1 MPSICI
7 RIANAECSR
16 RLKNVRVL
24 LDVSAVPSRPVGAG
38 VYTIQIARS
47 LDTNPEVELLLAAR
61 SDHELRWS
69 EIAPNSTVAAEVP
82 TSRPQRLLWEQTKAP
97 SLAKRLNAELWHGPH
112 YTMPAR
118 LHIPS
123 VVTIHDLTFFDHPE
137 WHERQKVLFFRR
149 MIRGSAKNAS
159 ALICVS
165 QHTKD
170 RLTAVLNPSTP
181 IHVASHGVDHAR
193 FRPLNRPEE
202 IEADL
207 NLLAHNGV
215 RPPYIAFVG
224 TLEPRKDI
232 PSLVEA
238 FAEIASDYQGLSLV
252 IAGSDGWGAKEVRD
266 SVARSGHTTSILRPG
281 YLPAAVLAPFLRRA
295 SVVAYPS
302 LEEGFGLPA
311 LEALASGAPVVTT
324 TGSAMAEVCGDA
336 ALLTPPARPAELAA
350 AIAGLLDNKTEA
362 ERLRIAGP
370 ERAST
375 FTWERATTNHILA
388 YRDALQ
394 KVGPRAGKRG

>member
-1 MPSICI
+1 MPSTHIW
-7 RIANAECSR
+7 IANAACSH

-47 LDTNPEVELLLAAR
+47 LDAHPEVDLLLAAR
-61 SDHELRWS
+61 SDDEQRWS
-69 EIAPNSTVAAEVP
+69 EIAPSSTVAAEVP
-82 TSRPQRLLWEQTKAP
+82 TSRPQRLLWEQSKAP
-97 SLAKRLNAELWHGPH
+97 KLAKRMNAELWHGPH
-112 YTMPAR
+112 YTMPSR
-118 LHIPS
+118 LDIPS

-149 MIRGSAKNAS
+149 MIRRSARNAS

-170 RLTAVLNPSTP
+170 RLTAVLDPSIP

-207 NLLAHNGV
+207 SLLAHNGIH
-215 RPPYIAFVG
+215 PPYVAFVG

-238 FAEIASDYQGLSLV
+238 FAQIADDYPDLRLV
-252 IAGSDGWGAKEVRD
+252 VAGSDGWGAKEVRD
-266 SVARSGHTTSILRPG
+266 SVARSGYTTRILRPG
-281 YLPAAVLAPFLRRA
+281 YLPAEVLAPFLRRA

-336 ALLTPPARPAELAA
+336 ARLTPPATPRELAA
-350 AIAGLLDNKTEA
+350 AIAGLLDDQTVA
-362 ERLRIAGP
+362 DQLRVAGP
-370 ERAST
+370 ERASI
-375 FTWERATTNHILA
+375 FTWERATANHILA
-388 YRDALQ
+388 YRDATEQ
-394 KVGPRAGKRG
+394 VFKRAGN

>member
-1 MPSICI
+1 
-7 RIANAECSR
+7 
-16 RLKNVRVL
+16 VL

-38 VYTIQIARS
+38 VYTIQIARA
-47 LDTNPEVELLLAAR
+47 LDAHPEIDLLLAAR
-61 SDHELRWS
+61 SDDEQRWS
-69 EIAPNSTVAAEVP
+69 VIAPRSTVAAEVP
-82 TSRPQRLLWEQTKAP
+82 ARRPQRILWEQTKAP
-97 SLAKRLNAELWHGPH
+97 KLAKRMNADLWHGPH

-137 WHERQKVLFFRR
+137 WHEKSKVLFFRR
-149 MIRGSAKNAS
+149 MIRRSVRNAS

-165 QHTKD
+165 HHTKD
-170 RLTAVLNPSTP
+170 RLTAVLDPSTP

-193 FRPLNRPEE
+193 FQPLNRPEE
-202 IEADL
+202 IEFDL
-207 NLLAHNGV
+207 NLLAHNGI
-215 RPPYIAFVG
+215 RPPYLAFVG
-224 TLEPRKDI
+224 TIEPRKDI
-232 PSLVEA
+232 PSLVKA
-238 FAEIASDYQGLSLV
+238 FAEIAGNWPSLQLV
-252 IAGSDGWGAKEVRD
+252 IAGADGWGVTEVRD
-266 SVARSGHTTSILRPG
+266 CVALSGYTTRILRPG
-281 YLPAAVLAPFLRRA
+281 YLPAEVLAPFLRRA

-336 ALLTPPARPAELAA
+336 ARLTPPAAPSELAA
-350 AIAGLLDNKTEA
+350 AIAGLLEDESA
-362 ERLRIAGP
+362 ADQLRTAGP

-388 YRDALQ
+388 YRGATEQ
-394 KVGPRAGKRG
+394 VFKRVGN